1 MTRRSGKPIQV
12 YLEVNVQAGLEL
24 LAKENGRTI
33 SAEVRRAIARYLE
46 NPERVTDPSREER
59 EAANGR

>member
-12 YLEVNVQAGLEL
+12 YLEVNVQVGLEL

-46 NPERVTDPSREER
+46 NPERVADPSREER